1 MINPIE
7 LCLLVEEL
15 GFWLGS
21 LHLSMDFCKWPRCRK
36 SGLLEN
42 WWGGN
47 GIKLADAKT
56 CIYIIYGCLIVAMII
71 FVVPLMWYDGK
82 RQQRRQQG
90 KSSLRVGSKPVS
102 KSFVGEDIGNLL
114 LRFQATGRSAWE
126 DTSMPKKRSL
136 LVGALHFIMIIM
148 WKVLLLDLKLSLNRD
163 RGN

>member
-1 MINPIE
+1 
-7 LCLLVEEL
+7 
-15 GFWLGS
+15 
-21 LHLSMDFCKWPRCRK
+21 
-36 SGLLEN
+36 
-42 WWGGN
+42 
-47 GIKLADAKT
+47 
-56 CIYIIYGCLIVAMII
+56 
-71 FVVPLMWYDGK
+71 MWYVGK

-90 KSSLRVGSKPVS
+90 EASNRAGSTPVS

-126 DTSMPKKRSL
+126 DTSMSKKRSL